1 MDITIDS
8 NIFNVHKCTIREYVT
23 NLQIVISYSRDKAI
37 IDSKIK
43 LNKDSLKLSLRMF
56 IGGSNSK
63 IHKMMLKIMKINM
76 NQKKMTM
83 TKKNT
88 RMKNNSK
95 KA

>member
-8 NIFNVHKCTIREYVT
+8 NIFNAHKCMIQEYAT
-23 NLQIVISYSRDKAI
+23 SLQTVISYSRDKAI

-43 LNKDSLKLSLRMF
+43 LNKDSLRLSLRMF
-56 IGGSNSK
+56 IGGSSSK
-63 IHKMMLKIMKINM
+63 THKMMLRILKINM

-83 TKKNT
+83 TMKNT
-88 RMKNNSK
+88 LMKISSK